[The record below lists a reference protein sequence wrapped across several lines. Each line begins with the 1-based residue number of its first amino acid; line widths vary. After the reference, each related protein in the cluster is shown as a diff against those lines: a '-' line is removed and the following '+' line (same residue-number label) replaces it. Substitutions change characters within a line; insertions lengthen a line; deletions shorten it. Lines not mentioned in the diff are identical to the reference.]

1 MVPLAELQR
10 EVGAAG
16 LHYERH
22 EGGRLGYLV
31 RFRTG

>member
-1 MVPLAELQR
+1 MVALAALRR
-10 EVGAAG
+10 EAGAAG
-16 LHYERH
+16 LHHERH